1 MRFLPGEAI
10 RAPRLSEFKKHLD
23 DALRHTDRFSAGLM
37 LPGIS
42 VHSGVRK
49 RAGQVKIQLI
59 LEV

>member
-1 MRFLPGEAI
+1 MRFLQGEAV

-23 DALRHTDRFSAGLM
+23 DALRHTGRFSVGSV

-42 VHSGVRK
+42 VRS
-49 RAGQVKIQLI
+49 GQVEMQLI